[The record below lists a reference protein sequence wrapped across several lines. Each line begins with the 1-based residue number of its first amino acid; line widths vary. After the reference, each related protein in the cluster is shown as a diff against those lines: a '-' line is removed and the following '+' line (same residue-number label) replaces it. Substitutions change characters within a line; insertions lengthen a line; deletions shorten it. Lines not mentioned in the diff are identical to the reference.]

1 MLPRSLT
8 RSRPPPLPPP
18 LPQVSTLEKN
28 PAGHIY
34 CENWKPHTGKP
45 VTNQQRKAKALGM
58 VAHLGLKN
66 VQKVNEVSAGA
77 WRCCCGCGRLASVH
91 ADHN

>member
-1 MLPRSLT
+1 MLPHPLT
-8 RSRPPPLPPP
+8 RSRPPPLP
-18 LPQVSTLEKN
+18 QVNTLEKY
-28 PAGHIY
+28 PAGLIY
-34 CENWKPHTGKP
+34 CEGCKTFTGKP

-58 VAHLGLKN
+58 VAHLGLKD

-91 ADHN
+91 ADQS